1 MKTHG
6 RLSDLHHDRCLS
18 LAMWNG
24 VADLERAHVRRHEV
38 ITFYRSFLAALADPI
53 FRNGLTA
60 GIGICFGLIRSPRT
74 CQTGAAAEMAQGR
87 AAGRRRN
94 GFSCSGPAGAYSS

>member
-38 ITFYRSFLAALADPI
+38 ITFYRSFLAA
-53 FRNGLTA
+53 
-60 GIGICFGLIRSPRT
+60 
-74 CQTGAAAEMAQGR
+74 
-87 AAGRRRN
+87 AGRPNLPQRLDGWNWHMFRIEPITEN
-94 GFSCSGPAGAYSS
+94 VPDGSSR